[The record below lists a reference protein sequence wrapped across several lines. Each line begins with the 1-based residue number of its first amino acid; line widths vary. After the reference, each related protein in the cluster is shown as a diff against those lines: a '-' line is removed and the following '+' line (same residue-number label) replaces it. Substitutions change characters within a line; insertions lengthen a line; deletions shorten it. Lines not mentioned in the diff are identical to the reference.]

1 MSAVSVAA
9 AYDLLF
15 PGLRKVAG
23 EYKDLDRIYPKI
35 YHIDKSYMAVERTAS
50 MRYLGL
56 AALKNEGGATTFD
69 NMAGERYIYNQYHKE
84 IGLGYAF
91 TRKMVDDNLYKRQWR
106 PSNLGLQKSFNQTKE
121 IYGAYLL
128 NNAQVYDAGIM
139 GDQQP
144 LCSLVHPIDG
154 GVVPNTFT
162 VAMDLNEAALL
173 NAQASIR
180 GQFRDNAG
188 LRMQARARRLVV
200 PIALEPIAIRLLKTV
215 LRPGTSDNDVNA
227 ILETSGGIPDGYL
240 VYDYLTSPTYWF
252 VLTDQEGLLY
262 LQRVAF
268 EMSMQVD
275 FNTDNLLVKGYE
287 RYSFGYFDFR
297 SVWGSFPTQ

>member
-1 MSAVSVAA
+1 MAVSVAQ

-15 PGLRKVAG
+15 PGLRKVTG

-35 YHIDKSYMAVERTAS
+35 YAVDKSFMAVERTAS

-56 AALKNEGGATTFD
+56 AALKNEGQPTVFD
-69 NMAGERYIYNQYHKE
+69 NQAGERYIYNQYHKE

-91 TRKMVDDNLYKRQWR
+91 TRRMVDDNLYKRQWK

-121 IYGAYLL
+121 IYGATPL
-128 NNAQVYDAGIM
+128 NTATVYDQTVL

-144 LCSLVHPIDG
+144 LCSLNHPIDG
-154 GVVPNTFT
+154 GVVPNRFT
-162 VAMDLNEAALL
+162 LDMDLNEASLL

-227 ILETSGGIPDGYL
+227 ILETSGGIPDGFL
-240 VYDYLTSPTYWF
+240 VHDYLSSPTFWF

-275 FNTDNLLVKGYE
+275 FTSDNLLIKGYE
-287 RYSFGYFDFR
+287 RYSFGYFDWR
-297 SVWGSFPTQ
+297 CIWGSFPTA

>member
-1 MSAVSVAA
+1 MAVSVAQ

-15 PGLRKVAG
+15 PGLRKVTG
-23 EYKDLDRIYPKI
+23 EYKDIDRIYPKI
-35 YHIDKSYMAVERTAS
+35 YAVDKSYMAVERTAS

-56 AALKNEGGATTFD
+56 AALKNEGAPTVFD
-69 NMAGERYIYNQYHKE
+69 NQAGERYIYNQYHKE

-91 TRKMVDDNLYKRQWR
+91 TRRMVDDNLYKRQWR

-121 IYGAYLL
+121 IYGGSLL
-128 NNAQVYDAGIM
+128 NTATTYDPAVL

-144 LCSLVHPIDG
+144 LCSLSHPIDG
-154 GVVPNTFT
+154 GIVPNRFT
-162 VAMDLNEAALL
+162 LDMDLNEASLL
-173 NAQASIR
+173 NAQASVR
-180 GQFRDNAG
+180 GLFRDNAG
-188 LRMQARARRLVV
+188 LRMQARARRLIV

-227 ILETSGGIPDGYL
+227 ILETSGGIPDGFL
-240 VYDYLTSPTYWF
+240 VHDYLSSPTFWF
-252 VLTDQEGLLY
+252 ILTDQEGLLY

-275 FNTDNLLVKGYE
+275 FTTDNLLVKGYE
-287 RYSFGYFDFR
+287 RYSFGYFDWR
-297 SVWGSFPTQ
+297 CIWGSFPTA

>member
-1 MSAVSVAA
+1 MAVSVAQ

-35 YHIDKSYMAVERTAS
+35 YQVDKSYMAVERTAS
-50 MRYLGL
+50 MRFLGL
-56 AALKNEGGATTFD
+56 AGLKNEGAPTIFD
-69 NMAGERYIYNQYHKE
+69 NQAGERYIYNQYHKE

-91 TRKMVDDNLYKRQWR
+91 TRRMVDDNLYKRQWR

-121 IYGAYLL
+121 IYGATPL
-128 NNAQVYDAGIM
+128 NTATTYDPSVL

-144 LCSLVHPIDG
+144 LASLNHPIDG
-154 GVVPNTFT
+154 GVVPNRFT
-162 VAMDLNEAALL
+162 VDMDLNEASLL
-173 NAQASIR
+173 NAQGSIR
-180 GQFRDNAG
+180 GLFRDNAG
-188 LRMQARARRLVV
+188 LRMQARAKRLIV

-240 VYDYLTSPTYWF
+240 VHDYLSSPTYWF

-275 FNTDNLLVKGYE
+275 FTTDNLLVKGYE
-287 RYSFGYFDFR
+287 RYSFGYYDWR
-297 SVWGSFPTQ
+297 AVWGSFPTQ

>member
-1 MSAVSVAA
+1 MAVSVAQ

-15 PGLRKVAG
+15 PGLRKVTG

-35 YHIDKSYMAVERTAS
+35 YAVDKSYMAVERTAS
-50 MRYLGL
+50 MRYMGL
-56 AALKNEGGATTFD
+56 AALKNEGAPTVFD
-69 NMAGERYIYNQYHKE
+69 NQAGERYIYNQYHKE

-91 TRKMVDDNLYKRQWR
+91 TRRMVDDNLYKRQWR

-121 IYGAYLL
+121 IYGATPL
-128 NNAQVYDAGIM
+128 NTATVYDPSVL

-144 LCSLVHPIDG
+144 LCSLNHPIDG
-154 GVVPNTFT
+154 GVVPNRFT
-162 VAMDLNEAALL
+162 LDMDLNEASLL
-173 NAQASIR
+173 NGQASIR

-188 LRMQARARRLVV
+188 LRMQARARRLIV
-200 PIALEPIAIRLLKTV
+200 PIALEPIAIRLLKTI

-227 ILETSGGIPDGYL
+227 ILETSGGIPDGFL
-240 VYDYLTSPTYWF
+240 VHDYLSSPTFWF
-252 VLTDQEGLLY
+252 ILTDQEGLLY

-275 FNTDNLLVKGYE
+275 FTTDNLLVKGYE
-287 RYSFGYFDFR
+287 RYSFGYFDWR
-297 SVWGSFPTQ
+297 CIWGSFPTA

>member
-1 MSAVSVAA
+1 MAISVAA

-23 EYKDLDRIYPKI
+23 DYKDLDRIYPKLF
-35 YHIDKSYMAVERTAS
+35 HVDKSYMSVERTAS

-56 AALKNEGGATTFD
+56 AALKNEGGPTVFD
-69 NMAGERYIYNQYHKE
+69 NNAGERYVYNQYHKE

-91 TRKMVDDNLYKRQWR
+91 TRKMIDDNLYRRQWK

-121 IYGAYLL
+121 IYGAYIL
-128 NNAQVYDAGIM
+128 NNATVLDATVM

-144 LCSLVHPIDG
+144 LCSLSHPIDT
-154 GVVPNTFT
+154 GVVPNRFA
-162 VAMDLNEAALL
+162 VDMDLNEASLL

-180 GQFRDNAG
+180 GSFRDNAG
-188 LRMQARARRLVV
+188 LRMQARAKRLVV
-200 PIALEPIAIRLLKTV
+200 PIAMEPVAIRLLKTV

-227 ILETSGGIPDGYL
+227 ILETSGGIPDGHL
-240 VYDYLTSPTYWF
+240 VHDYLTSATSWF

-268 EMSMQVD
+268 ELDMQVD
-275 FNTDNLLVKGYE
+275 FTSDNLLVKGYE
-287 RYSFGYFDFR
+287 RYSFGWFDWR
-297 SVWGSFPTQ
+297 AVWGSFPTV

>member
-1 MSAVSVAA
+1 MAVSVAQ
-9 AYDLLF
+9 AYDLMF

-23 EYKDLDRIYPKI
+23 EYKDIDRIYPKI
-35 YHIDKSYMAVERTAS
+35 YAVDKSYMAVERTAS
-50 MRYLGL
+50 MRFLSL
-56 AALKNEGGATTFD
+56 AGLKNEGAPTIFD
-69 NMAGERYIYNQYHKE
+69 NQAGERYIYNQYHKE

-91 TRKMVDDNLYKRQWR
+91 TRRMVDDNLYKRQWR

-121 IYGAYLL
+121 IYGATPL
-128 NNAQVYDAGIM
+128 NTATTYDPSVL

-144 LCSLVHPIDG
+144 LCSLNHPIDG
-154 GVVPNTFT
+154 AVVPNRFQ
-162 VAMDLNEAALL
+162 VDMDLNEASLL

-188 LRMQARARRLVV
+188 LRMQARAKRLVV

-240 VYDYLTSPTYWF
+240 VHDYLTSPTFWF
-252 VLTDQEGLLY
+252 ILTDQEGLLY

-275 FNTDNLLVKGYE
+275 FTTDNLLVKGYE

-297 SVWGSFPTQ
+297 SIWGSFPTQ

>member
-1 MSAVSVAA
+1 MAVSVAQ

-15 PGLRKVAG
+15 PGLRKVTG

-35 YHIDKSYMAVERTAS
+35 YAVDKSYMAVERTAS

-56 AALKNEGGATTFD
+56 AALKNEGAPTVFD
-69 NMAGERYIYNQYHKE
+69 NQAGERYIYNQYHKE

-91 TRKMVDDNLYKRQWR
+91 TRRMVDDNLYKRQWR

-121 IYGAYLL
+121 IYGASLL
-128 NNAQVYDAGIM
+128 NTATTYDPAVL

-144 LCSLVHPIDG
+144 LCSLSHPIDG
-154 GVVPNTFT
+154 GVVPNRFT
-162 VAMDLNEAALL
+162 LDMDLNEASLL

-180 GQFRDNAG
+180 GLFRDNAG

-227 ILETSGGIPDGYL
+227 ILETSGGIPDGFL
-240 VYDYLTSPTYWF
+240 VHDYLSTPTYWF
-252 VLTDQEGLLY
+252 TLTDQEGLLY

-275 FNTDNLLVKGYE
+275 FTTDNLLVKGYE
-287 RYSFGYFDFR
+287 RYSFGYFDWR
-297 SVWGSFPTQ
+297 CIWGSFPTA